1 MAKFAAQ
8 PLSLSAAQPKYCAAQ
23 HERAGA
29 RRERHMSLIE
39 KREVQQLYDEIMRR
53 PNPASRR

>member
-1 MAKFAAQ
+1 LPHCRCPYLRRNTNIVQRSM
-8 PLSLSAAQPKYCAAQ
+8 S
-23 HERAGA
+23 AGA

-53 PNPASRR
+53 PKSAFRR